1 MTRLWLSLAGVSGA
15 VAVAM
20 GAVAAHAFTGDAI
33 AAGLVDKAS
42 RYQLTHALAL
52 LAVAVLAERRPAWL
66 VTAAGGLFVIGSV
79 LFCGSLYALAFHLVA
94 ATPLA
99 PVGGSSF
106 ILGWLSLA
114 LAGVVGSDR

>member
-1 MTRLWLSLAGVSGA
+1 MMRLWLILAGFSGA

-20 GAVAAHAFTGDAI
+20 GAVAAHALSGDAI

-42 RYQLTHALAL
+42 RYQVIHALAL
-52 LAVAVLAERRPAWL
+52 LAVALLAERRPVWPAM
-66 VTAAGGLFVIGSV
+66 VAGTLFVVGSV
-79 LFCGSLYALAFHLVA
+79 LFCGSLYALAFHLVS

-99 PVGGSSF
+99 PVGGTSF

-114 LAGVVGSDR
+114 VVGVVGRPR